1 MVRIAGEPFNPL
13 ALEAEVNHL
22 IQEYKTQEKTIRELN
37 EEIDRLRSEHYKD
50 EELKKMKA
58 EVDMLAKQ
66 LERGFFIS
74 EEQDKKIKD
83 WIEKHTKDKH
93 AGSSYAGAIGGRYE
107 YTFIPTGLGVIGTI
121 KCTCG
126 DEFEFQTIE

>member
-1 MVRIAGEPFNPL
+1 MIRLTG
-13 ALEAEVNHL
+13 ALLDPSTLEEYVKKFVQAYKS
-22 IQEYKTQEKTIRELN
+22 QERVIHELN
-37 EEIDRLRSEHYKD
+37 EEIDWLRSEHYKD
-50 EELKKMKA
+50 DKLKEMKT
-58 EVDMLAKQ
+58 EIDMLTKQ

-83 WIEKHTKDKH
+83 WIEKHTKEKH

-107 YTFIPTGLGVIGTI
+107 YIFIPTGLGVIGTI